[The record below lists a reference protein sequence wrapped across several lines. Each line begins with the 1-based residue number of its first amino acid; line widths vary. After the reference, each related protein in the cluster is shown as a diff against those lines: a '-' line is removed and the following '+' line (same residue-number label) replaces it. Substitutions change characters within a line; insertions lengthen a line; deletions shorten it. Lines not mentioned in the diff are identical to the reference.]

1 MFYAYFACLV
11 LGFGFVAISALLSGI
26 GGHGDSGHDVGHDV
40 GHEVGHDIGHGEGDF
55 AAGEGHDL
63 GHGHTDAGP
72 AEGAMHLP
80 LFSPLVIAS
89 FLAAFGGSGMVY
101 QKLLGDRLW
110 LHAPLA
116 GATSLALGFAI
127 AFAIWKLTTTF
138 NASNV
143 ARITDA
149 LGTLA
154 EVSVTVP
161 KQGMGEIAYIS
172 GNTRQTLSARSADG
186 LEHKQGTSVKVLR
199 VEQGVAVVGEA
210 PPGPVAVSSPVT
222 EEPSVGEPVRDRERT
237 H

>member
-11 LGFGFVAISALLSGI
+11 LGFGFVAISALLSGL
-26 GGHGDSGHDVGHDV
+26 GGHGHGDAGHDVGHDV
-40 GHEVGHDIGHGEGDF
+40 GHDIGEAEGDF
-55 AAGEGHDL
+55 AAGEAHDV
-63 GHGHTDAGP
+63 GHGHGDAGP
-72 AEGAMHLP
+72 AEGGVHLP

-89 FLAAFGGSGMVY
+89 FLAAFGGSGIVF
-101 QKLLGDRLW
+101 QKLFGDRLW
-110 LHAPLA
+110 LHVPLA
-116 GATSLALGFAI
+116 AGTSLLVGFAI
-127 AFAIWKLTTTF
+127 AFGIWKLTSTF

-161 KQGMGEIAYIS
+161 KQGMGEIAYVS

-186 LEHKQGTSVKVLR
+186 LEHKQGTSVQVLR
-199 VEQGVAVVGEA
+199 VEQGVAVVGEP